1 MLFKNEKKLDYK
13 WVILVVCFLMVFVC
27 FGFCSATKGL
37 YLNVVGDALGLER
50 TLLSFGDS
58 ARFIASAIINLFFG
72 TLVYKYGV
80 RKMAAFGFISLIIAI
95 FTYAFPA
102 EIAAA
107 LLPAAQAVFGTGI
120 TARSIMLTAYYI
132 GGALLGVGFAF
143 TTTTMA
149 STMIRR
155 WFNKD
160 IGKYTG
166 IVFSANG
173 VGGAL
178 AGQLLRDIIESE
190 TGFTIFGHHF
200 HGFQVSYMLTA
211 CLLLFFGTLVV
222 ILLRDPKDGPTL
234 PAGKKKA
241 RGASWVG
248 VEYDTAKKAPY
259 FYLTILVVF
268 LTGFS
273 LQGIY
278 GIYKSHM
285 ADIGMDTEYVYAL
298 FSSFSLMLTGTKIL
312 VGFIYDRFSLKAVM
326 LICMTSVV
334 VALISLGAMAPGLM
348 GSVLGVVFAILFAVG
363 LPLETLV
370 VPLMVN
376 DLFGSKSYD
385 KILGLML
392 AANYVGYALGSPFI
406 NLFKDFGGNYAPGL
420 FLLSGVM
427 AATLCLILFVIRK
440 AYKVKKEIIAADEM
454 QTA

>member
-1 MLFKNEKKLDYK
+1 MSGEKRKLEYK
-13 WVILVVCFLMVFVC
+13 WVILAVCFMMVFVC

-37 YLNVVGDALGLER
+37 YLNVIGDALGLER

-72 TLVYKYGV
+72 ALVYKYGV
-80 RKMAAFGFISLIIAI
+80 RKMAAFGFITLMVAI

-102 EIAAA
+102 EIAAL
-107 LLPAAQAVFGTGI
+107 LLPAVQALFGSGVTTKAI
-120 TARSIMLTAYYI
+120 VLVIYCT

-178 AGQLLRDIIESE
+178 AGQLLRDIIESK

-211 CLLLFFGTLVV
+211 CLLLIFGTVVV
-222 ILLRDPKDGPTL
+222 ILLRDPKDRPAL
-234 PAGKKKA
+234 PVGKKKA
-241 RGASWVG
+241 RGTSWVG
-248 VEYDTAKKAPY
+248 VDYATAKKSSY
-259 FYLTILVVF
+259 FYLTVLVVF

-285 ADIGMDTEYVYAL
+285 ADIGMGTEYVYAL

-312 VGFIYDRFSLKAVM
+312 VGFIYDRFNLKTVM
-326 LICMTSVV
+326 LLCMIAVV
-334 VALISLGAMAPGLM
+334 IALISLAAMAPGLM
-348 GSVLGVVFAILFAVG
+348 GSILGVVFAILFAVG

-370 VPLMVN
+370 VPLIAN

-385 KILGLML
+385 KILGLLL

-406 NLFKDFGGNYAPGL
+406 NLFRDFGGTYAPGL
-420 FLLSGVM
+420 YLLSGVM
-427 AATLCLILFVIRK
+427 AVALCLMLIVIRK
-440 AYKVKKEIIAADEM
+440 AYKVKNQIIADEEV
-454 QTA
+454 QPA